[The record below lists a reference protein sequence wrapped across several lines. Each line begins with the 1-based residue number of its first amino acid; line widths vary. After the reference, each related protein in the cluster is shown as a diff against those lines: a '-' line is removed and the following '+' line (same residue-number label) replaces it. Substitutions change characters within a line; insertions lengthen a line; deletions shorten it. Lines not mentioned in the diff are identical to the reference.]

1 MELASIVTMVVVIAV
16 AVMATLGFLIDK
28 SAD

>member
-1 MELASIVTMVVVIAV
+1 MELASIVTVVVILGV
-16 AVMATLGFLIDK
+16 AVVAVLGVLIDK

>member
-1 MELASIVTMVVVIAV
+1 MELASIVTVVVILGIAVV
-16 AVMATLGFLIDK
+16 AVLGVLIDK

>member
-1 MELASIVTMVVVIAV
+1 MELASIVTLVVVVGV
-16 AVMATLGFLIDK
+16 AVMATLGFLVDK